1 MRAIVHCFLC
11 VGLLLGWM
19 AATAAPAKKPRVVSK
34 KTTAKTTNKTLAK
47 SSGTAKK
54 STPAKST
61 VKAAKSTK
69 RPARRRSSTARH
81 RVRRPAG
88 QARPAPERLAE
99 IQRALKQ
106 RGYYEGD
113 TDGKWDD
120 ASTAALK
127 QFQGEQNL
135 KQDGKIGSLS
145 LIALGLGPK
154 RGGVQPPSAPPSP
167 PPPST
172 APLPADSLPLPVVSD
187 KAPK

>member
-1 MRAIVHCFLC
+1 
-11 VGLLLGWM
+11 M
-19 AATAAPAKKPRVVSK
+19 AAAAAPAKKPRVVSK
-34 KTTAKTTNKTLAK
+34 KTTAKSNKTPAK
-47 SSGTAKK
+47 KSTTAKK
-54 STPAKST
+54 STPTKST
-61 VKAAKSTK
+61 VKAAKATK

-88 QARPAPERLAE
+88 QLRPAPERYAE

-127 QFQGEQNL
+127 RFQGEQNL

-154 RGGVQPPSAPPSP
+154 RGGVQPPSAPPP
-167 PPPST
+167 PTTPSSV
-172 APLPADSLPLPVVSD
+172 PLPADTPPVPVLSD

>member
-1 MRAIVHCFLC
+1 V
-11 VGLLLGWM
+11 

-34 KTTAKTTNKTLAK
+34 KTAAK
-47 SSGTAKK
+47 SSPAKKSGPAKSTAKK
-54 STPAKST
+54 STAKKST

-69 RPARRRSSTARH
+69 RPARRRSTSSRR

-106 RGYYEGD
+106 RGYYEGEI
-113 TDGKWDD
+113 DGKWDD
-120 ASTAALK
+120 SSTAALK
-127 QFQGEQNL
+127 RFQGDQNL

-154 RGGVQPPSAPPSP
+154 RTGAQPQPAVPT
-167 PPPST
+167 PST
-172 APLPADSLPLPVVSD
+172 PVPPEMPPIPTLDEKLLND
-187 KAPK
+187 KVPK